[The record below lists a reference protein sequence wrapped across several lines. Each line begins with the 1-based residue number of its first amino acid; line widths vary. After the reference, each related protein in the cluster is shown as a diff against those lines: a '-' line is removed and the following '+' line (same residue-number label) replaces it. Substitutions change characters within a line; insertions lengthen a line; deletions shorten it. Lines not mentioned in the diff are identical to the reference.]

1 MRFFPIWGLNSL
13 PFCFNITNATSSLS
27 LCVYVTVFISEAHL
41 EHDALWKEKNEN
53 MFKVIFGEKDMT
65 FVRKYMQ
72 KVTICPQLWLE
83 QVANGFVH
91 KTNYPLCHDSGKKKT
106 FLHMINKLKT
116 PTNYARSLG
125 TKVQKEG
132 KLWGLKSMI
141 TTSSCNKY
149 FPFAYAP

>member
-1 MRFFPIWGLNSL
+1 
-13 PFCFNITNATSSLS
+13 
-27 LCVYVTVFISEAHL
+27 
-41 EHDALWKEKNEN
+41 
-53 MFKVIFGEKDMT
+53 
-65 FVRKYMQ
+65 MQ

-125 TKVQKEG
+125 TKV
-132 KLWGLKSMI
+132 LKSMI